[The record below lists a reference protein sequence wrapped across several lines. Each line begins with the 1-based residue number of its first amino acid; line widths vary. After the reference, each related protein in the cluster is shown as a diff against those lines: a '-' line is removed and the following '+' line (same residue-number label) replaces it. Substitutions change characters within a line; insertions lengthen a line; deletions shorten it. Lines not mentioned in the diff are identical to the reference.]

1 MEDRR
6 IQKYLPASLLF
17 FLVYVVCASSTLA
30 HGQTKAYTPKNG
42 ILNWRMIIL
51 GGGFRVT
58 VAIPLHGD
66 FSKYDRLEIVR
77 TESLI
82 GPDVPNEFL
91 NQVTAQLASE
101 FRRGGRFMDIAI
113 VDSFNARR
121 SGAGEQSAPAP
132 DTFRGAD
139 SLDAPMRTEEDLLA
153 FDHQRQAAADA
164 PASASTTLVVR
175 SEVIDYTKGNKFL
188 QLLFLDLGNGVLTM
202 RFTYVDKVTG
212 EALGGNVISSD
223 NSSKVVPGLLSPRSA
238 LSGVAE
244 GLADQVTRRKMAGER

>member
-1 MEDRR
+1 
-6 IQKYLPASLLF
+6 
-17 FLVYVVCASSTLA
+17 VSSTLA
-30 HGQTKAYTPKNG
+30 HGQAKAYTPKNG
-42 ILNWRMIIL
+42 ILNWQMIIL

-58 VAIPLHGD
+58 VATPLHGD

-82 GPDVPNEFL
+82 GPDVPAEFL

-101 FRRGGRFMDIAI
+101 FRRGGRFTDIAI
-113 VDSFNARR
+113 VDSFDGHKAD
-121 SGAGEQSAPAP
+121 AGEQSAPAP

-139 SLDAPMRTEEDLLA
+139 SLDAPMRTEADLVA
-153 FDHQRQAAADA
+153 FDNQRQAASAT
-164 PASASTTLVVR
+164 ASASTTLVVR

-223 NSSKVVPGLLSPRSA
+223 NSSKVVPSLLSPRSA